1 MTKNKKIIMWA
12 LILLVLAV
20 LIYLFIKK
28 VWPLIKPL
36 PVNQSGPSISSGSQ
50 TVYNDNWPLKK
61 GSRGNNVKQL
71 QITLNNLDSVLPDL
85 TVDGIFG
92 VKTEEKL
99 KKVSLNV
106 YPVGLTQISK
116 EQLIELETKLG

>member
-1 MTKNKKIIMWA
+1 MWA
-12 LILLVLAV
+12 LILLIVAV

-36 PVNQSGPSISSGSQ
+36 PVSQLGSSNIAGSQ
-50 TVYNDNWPLKK
+50 PVYNDNWPLKR

-85 TVDGIFG
+85 TIDGVFG

-99 KKVSLNV
+99 KKVSVNV
-106 YPVGLTQISK
+106 YPVALTQISK